1 MEGGDLNDG
10 DFDNDMGCD
19 VDPTCSAKLALNAHQ
34 VDYWDGGN
42 FDKSDYHDENI
53 LKIVA
58 VVTIQLFCKIESA
71 GRLKKYHFGISQ
83 KQINRTSLGRW
94 S

>member
-1 MEGGDLNDG
+1 MEGGDLRDG
-10 DFDNDMGCD
+10 DFENDMGCD

-34 VDYWDGGN
+34 ADDRDGGN
-42 FDKSDYHDENI
+42 FDKNDYHDENI

-58 VVTIQLFCKIESA
+58 VVMIQLFGKIDWVSP
-71 GRLKKYHFGISQ
+71 KKYHFGISQ
-83 KQINRTSLGRW
+83 KQIHRTSLGHW